1 MNFRDL
7 EYLVAVA
14 SHSHFGKA
22 AEACGVS
29 QSALSLQIQKLE
41 REVGVQLIERTNR
54 RVVVTE
60 AGTEVVERAREL
72 LQGRRELLDT
82 ARLVKEGLPDK
93 VRIGAIPTIAPYLFG
108 SLYQALVG
116 QFPGTEILLEEEV
129 TGRLEPGIAT
139 GKFEVGILATPIQDT
154 LLDEYE
160 LFEEP
165 FLLAVPSTHSL
176 AEKGE
181 VQPQDIAAEK
191 LLLLKDTHCLR
202 DQTLGFCLAHH
213 IQGKTQSAASS
224 IQTILTL
231 VRSGAG
237 VSVVPRMAIGESMEL
252 EGIRCIPIQ
261 PTPTRKVRVVFRK
274 TSRVGL
280 RLAEL
285 IREIP
290 ELSKLS
296 PNH

>member
-14 SHSHFGKA
+14 ELAHFGKA
-22 AEACGVS
+22 AESCHVS
-29 QSALSLQIQKLE
+29 QSALSLQLQKLE
-41 REVGVQLIERTNR
+41 KEVGAQLFERTNR

-60 AGTEVVERAREL
+60 VGQEMALRAREL

-82 ARLVKEGLPDK
+82 ARLFGGGMPAS

-108 SLYQALVG
+108 HLYSAFSN
-116 QFPGTEILLEEEV
+116 QFPGTEVLFEEEV
-129 TGRLEPGIAT
+129 TGKLEPGISS
-139 GKFEVGILATPIQDT
+139 GNFEIGILATPIHDS

-165 FLLAVPSTHSL
+165 FLLAVSSTHLL
-176 AEKGE
+176 ANRSFVEPK
-181 VQPQDIAAEK
+181 DLASEK

-202 DQTLGFCLAHH
+202 DQTMRFCETHH
-213 IQGKTQSAASS
+213 IKGKTMSAASS
-224 IQTILTL
+224 IHTILTL
-231 VRSGAG
+231 VRLEGG
-237 VSVVPRMAIGESMEL
+237 VSVIPRMAMENKTPL
-252 EGIRCIPIQ
+252 EGICCIPIQ
-261 PTPTRKVRVVFRK
+261 PSPTRKVRVVFRK

-280 RLAEL
+280 RLAEI

-290 ELSKLS
+290 DLSKPCRIS
-296 PNH
+296 